1 MSHTRATLRSAA
13 GIEIP
18 GQINPDYAEILN
30 EDALEFMTD
39 LVELFAP
46 RVREL
51 LAMRQQRQSD
61 MDRGVLP
68 GFPAETDAIR
78 RDNWKAAPL
87 PEELLDRRV
96 EITGPVDA
104 KMIVNALNS
113 GANVFMADFEDAA
126 SPTWDVV
133 MRGQVNLRDAAN
145 RSIDFTA
152 ESGKRYHLHDHPAV
166 LIVRP
171 RGWHLPEAHARLHGS
186 AVPAALWDFG
196 LYFFHNAR
204 TLVAAG
210 SAPYFYLPKL
220 QGYME
225 ARLWND
231 VFVFAQDALGIP
243 RGTIKATVLIE
254 TLPAAFEMDEILY
267 ELKDHSAGLNCG
279 RWDYIFSYIKCFRHH
294 PERILPDR
302 DQVTMT
308 TSFLDAYSRLVIRT
322 CHRRG
327 VHAIGGMAAQIPV
340 KGDRYL
346 NEAAMLKVR
355 DDKEREVLNGHDGSW
370 VSHPA
375 FVEVCREVFDRH
387 MPGPNQIDRIPDGDT
402 IGQEDLLRLPTGTIT
417 IQGVMKNV
425 SAALNYIQAWLG
437 GQGAVPLQHHMEDAA
452 TAEIS
457 RTQLWQW
464 IHSPGGVTIDGRR
477 VTKELFR
484 TVLGNELERQRLLLG
499 GRFDENRFSAAAG
512 LLDSMVTADTLAD
525 FLTLEAY
532 PILAGYD

>member
-1 MSHTRATLRSAA
+1 MSHTRATLRSTA

-18 GQINPDYAEILN
+18 DHINPEYAEILS
-30 EDALEFMTD
+30 EDALAFVTE

-46 RVREL
+46 RIREL
-51 LAMRQQRQSD
+51 LALRQQRQSD
-61 MDRGVLP
+61 MDRGILP

-78 RDNWKAAPL
+78 RDDWKAAPL

-96 EITGPVDA
+96 EITGSVDR
-104 KMIVNALNS
+104 KMIINALNS
-113 GANVFMADFEDAA
+113 GANVFMADFEDAS
-126 SPTWDVV
+126 SPTWDVI
-133 MRGQVNLRDAAN
+133 MQGQVNLRDAVN
-145 RSIDFTA
+145 RRIDFTA
-152 ESGKRYHLHDHPAV
+152 ENGKQYRLQDHIAV
-166 LIVRP
+166 LFVRP

-204 TLVAAG
+204 TLVEAG

-220 QGYME
+220 QGYLE

-231 VFVFAQDALGIP
+231 VFVYAQDALDIP

-267 ELKDHSAGLNCG
+267 ELRDHSAGFNCG
-279 RWDYIFSYIKCFRHH
+279 RWDYIFSYIKCFRQH

-346 NEAAMLKVR
+346 NDAAMRKVM

-375 FVEVCREVFDRH
+375 FVAVCREVFDRH
-387 MPGPNQIDRIPDGDT
+387 MRGPNQIHRKPDT
-402 IGQEDLLRLPTGTIT
+402 VHIGQEELLRLPTGTIT
-417 IQGVMKNV
+417 IHGVMKNV
-425 SAALNYIQAWLG
+425 SAALNYIQAWLA
-437 GQGAVPLQHHMEDAA
+437 GQGAVPLQHLMEDAA

-464 IHSPGGVTIDGRR
+464 IHSPGGVMADGRR
-477 VTKELFR
+477 VTAELFR
-484 TVLGNELERQRLLLG
+484 AVLGNELDRQRLLLG
-499 GRFDENRFSAAAG
+499 RRYDEAKFATAAG
-512 LLDSMVTADTLAD
+512 LLDSMVTADSLAD

-532 PILAGYD
+532 PTLSSYA

>member
-1 MSHTRATLRSAA
+1 M
-13 GIEIP
+13 EIP
-18 GQINPDYAEILN
+18 AHIKPDYAEILTG
-30 EDALEFMTD
+30 DALAFVTE
-39 LVELFAP
+39 LVELFSP

-51 LAMRQQRQSD
+51 LALRQRRQSE

-78 RDNWKAAPL
+78 RDDWKVAPL
-87 PEELLDRRV
+87 PADLLDRRV
-96 EITGPVDA
+96 EITGPVDR
-104 KMIVNALNS
+104 KMIVNGLNS
-113 GANVFMADFEDAA
+113 GANVFMADFEDAS
-126 SPTWDVV
+126 SPTWDV
-133 MRGQVNLRDAAN
+133 MLQGQVNLRDAVN
-145 RSIDFTA
+145 RKIDFTA
-152 ESGKRYHLHDHPAV
+152 ENGKRYRLHDHPAV
-166 LIVRP
+166 LMVRP
-171 RGWHLPEAHARLHGS
+171 RGWHLPEGHARLHGL

-204 TLVAAG
+204 ALADAG
-210 SAPYFYLPKL
+210 SAPSFYLPKL
-220 QGYME
+220 QGYLE

-231 VFVFAQDALGIP
+231 VFIHAQDALGIP
-243 RGTIKATVLIE
+243 RGTVKATVLIE

-294 PERILPDR
+294 PERILPNR

-308 TSFLDAYSRLVIRT
+308 SSFLDAYSRLVIRT

-346 NEAAMLKVR
+346 NEAAMRKVR

-370 VSHPA
+370 ISHPA
-375 FVEVCREVFDRH
+375 FVAVCKDVFDLH
-387 MPGPNQIDRIPDGDT
+387 MPGPNQIHKQPDGGH
-402 IGQEDLLRLPTGTIT
+402 IGQEELLRLPEGTIT

-425 SAALNYIQAWLG
+425 SAALSYIRAWLA
-437 GQGAVPLQHHMEDAA
+437 GQGAVPLHHLMEDAA

-464 IHSPGGVTIDGRR
+464 IHSPGGVLADGRR
-477 VTKELFR
+477 ITTDLFR
-484 TVLGNELERQRLLLG
+484 AVLGNELDRQRLLLG
-499 GRFDENRFSAAAG
+499 GRFDEVNYKAAAG
-512 LLDSMVTADTLAD
+512 LLDGMVSADALAD

-532 PILAGYD
+532 PLLSGRG

>member
-1 MSHTRATLRSAA
+1 MSHTRETLRSAA

-18 GQINPDYAEILN
+18 GHINPDYAEILS
-30 EDALEFMTD
+30 EDALDFVTE

-51 LAMRQQRQSD
+51 LAMRQQRQSE

-78 RDNWKAAPL
+78 RDDWKAAPL

-126 SPTWDVV
+126 SPTWDVI
-133 MRGQVNLRDAAN
+133 MRGQINLRDAVN

-152 ESGKRYHLHDHPAV
+152 ESGKRYYLHDHPAV

-196 LYFFHNAR
+196 MYFFHNAR

-231 VFVFAQDALGIP
+231 VFIYAQDALGIP

-294 PERILPDR
+294 PERIMPDR

-370 VSHPA
+370 VSHPTY
-375 FVEVCREVFDRH
+375 VEVCREVFDRH
-387 MPGPNQIDRIPDGDT
+387 MPGPNQIHRIPDDGT
-402 IGQEDLLRLPTGTIT
+402 IGQEDLLRQPTGTIT

-464 IHSPGGVTIDGRR
+464 IHSPGGVTVDGRR
-477 VTKELFR
+477 VTTELFR
-484 TVLGNELERQRLLLG
+484 AVLGNEVDRQRLLLG
-499 GRFDENRFSAAAG
+499 GRFDETNFSTAAG
-512 LLDSMVTADTLAD
+512 LLDSMVTADSLAD

-532 PILAGYD
+532 PILAGYG

>member
-1 MSHTRATLRSAA
+1 MSHTRATLQSAA

-18 GQINPDYAEILN
+18 DHVNPDYAGILT
-30 EDALEFMTD
+30 EDALAFVTE
-39 LVELFAP
+39 LVELFSP
-46 RVREL
+46 RVKEL
-51 LAMRQQRQSD
+51 LALRLQRQHEL
-61 MDRGVLP
+61 DRGVLP

-78 RDNWKAAPL
+78 RDDWKVAPL
-87 PEELLDRRV
+87 PDELLDRRV

-104 KMIVNALNS
+104 RMIVNGLNS
-113 GANVFMADFEDAA
+113 GANVFMADFEDAS
-126 SPTWDVV
+126 SPTWD
-133 MRGQVNLRDAAN
+133 MMLRGQVNLRDAVN

-152 ESGKRYHLHDHPAV
+152 ENGKRYRLHDYPAV
-166 LIVRP
+166 LMVRP

-204 TLVAAG
+204 TLVEAG

-220 QGYME
+220 QGYLE

-231 VFVFAQDALGIP
+231 VFVYAQDALGMP
-243 RGTIKATVLIE
+243 RGTVKATVLIE

-294 PERILPDR
+294 PEQILPDR

-308 TSFLDAYSRLVIRT
+308 SSFLDAYSRLVIRT

-327 VHAIGGMAAQIPV
+327 VHAMGGMAAQIPV

-346 NEAAMLKVR
+346 NEAAMMKVR

-387 MPGPNQIDRIPDGDT
+387 MPGPNQIHRQPDSGL
-402 IGQEDLLRLPTGTIT
+402 IEQEDLLRLPAGTIT

-425 SAALNYIQAWLG
+425 SAALNYIQAWLA
-437 GQGAVPLQHHMEDAA
+437 GQGAVPLQHLMEDAA

-464 IHSPGGVTIDGRR
+464 IHSPGGIMADGRR
-477 VTKELFR
+477 VTMELFR
-484 TVLGNELERQRLLLG
+484 AVLGNELDRQRLLLG
-499 GRFDENRFSAAAG
+499 GRFDEDKYTTAAA

-532 PILAGYD
+532 PILSGYG

>member
-133 MRGQVNLRDAAN
+133 MRGQVNLRDVAN

>member
-1 MSHTRATLRSAA
+1 MSHTRSTLRSVA
-13 GIEIP
+13 GMEIP
-18 GQINPDYAEILN
+18 GHINPDYAEILT
-30 EDALEFMTD
+30 EDALAFVTE

-46 RVREL
+46 RLQEL
-51 LAMRQQRQSD
+51 LALRRQRQIE

-68 GFPAETDAIR
+68 SFPAETDAIR
-78 RDNWKAAPL
+78 RDDWKVATL
-87 PEELLDRRV
+87 PDDLLDRRV

-113 GANVFMADFEDAA
+113 GANVFMADFEDAS
-126 SPTWDVV
+126 SPTWDV
-133 MRGQVNLRDAAN
+133 MLRGQVNLRQAVN
-145 RSIDFTA
+145 RSIDFIA
-152 ESGKRYHLHDHPAV
+152 ENGKHYRLHEHPAV
-166 LIVRP
+166 LMVRP
-171 RGWHLPEAHARLHGS
+171 RGLHLPESHAVLHGS
-186 AVPAALWDFG
+186 VVPAALWDFG

-204 TLVAAG
+204 ALVEAG
-210 SAPYFYLPKL
+210 SGPYFYLPKL
-220 QGYME
+220 QGYLE

-231 VFVFAQDALGIP
+231 VFVHAQDALGIP
-243 RGTIKATVLIE
+243 RGTVKATVLLE

-294 PERILPDR
+294 PDRILPDR

-308 TSFLDAYSRLVIRT
+308 SSFLDAYSRLVIRT

-346 NEAAMLKVR
+346 NEAAMRKVM

-375 FVEVCREVFDRH
+375 FVAVCREVFDRH
-387 MPGPNQIDRIPDGDT
+387 MPGANQIHRHPGGGHV
-402 IGQEDLLRLPTGTIT
+402 GQEELLRLPEGTIT
-417 IQGVMKNV
+417 VQGVMKNV
-425 SAALNYIQAWLG
+425 SAALNYIQAWLA
-437 GQGAVPLQHHMEDAA
+437 GQGAVPLQHLMEDAA

-457 RTQLWQW
+457 RAQLWQW
-464 IHSPGGVTIDGRR
+464 IHSPGGVMSDGRR
-477 VTKELFR
+477 VTSELFR
-484 TVLGNELERQRLLLG
+484 AVLGNELDRQRLLLG
-499 GRFDENRFSAAAG
+499 GRFNEENYRTAAG
-512 LLDSMVTADTLAD
+512 LLDSMVTADALAD

-532 PILAGYD
+532 PLLSG

>member
-30 EDALEFMTD
+30 EDALEFVTE

-51 LAMRQQRQSD
+51 LAMRQQRQSE

-133 MRGQVNLRDAAN
+133 MRGQINLREAAD

-152 ESGKRYHLHDHPAV
+152 ESGKRYRLHDHPAV

-231 VFVFAQDALGIP
+231 VFVYAQDALGIP

-387 MPGPNQIDRIPDGDT
+387 MPGPNQIDRIPDGDA

-417 IQGVMKNV
+417 IHGVMKNV

-464 IHSPGGVTIDGRR
+464 IHSSGGVTVDGRR

-484 TVLGNELERQRLLLG
+484 AVLGNELDRQRLLLG
-499 GRFDENRFSAAAG
+499 GRFDENRFSTAAG

-532 PILAGYD
+532 PILAGYG